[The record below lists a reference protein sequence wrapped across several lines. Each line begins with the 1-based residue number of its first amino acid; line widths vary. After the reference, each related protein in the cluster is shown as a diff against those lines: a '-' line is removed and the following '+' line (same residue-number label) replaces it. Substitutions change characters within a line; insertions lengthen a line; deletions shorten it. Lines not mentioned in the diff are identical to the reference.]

1 MSSFPAV
8 EELVPHRG
16 GMSLVRDVVEHGP
29 DYTICAVDP
38 AGSDLFRQAD
48 GSIPAWLSL
57 EYMAQCIAAHGGLDA
72 RGRGDPPAVGF
83 FVGTRRIV
91 LHADR
96 FLPGEVLRVR
106 AEKLR
111 RSGGLLSFA
120 CSVVRD
126 TDGAVLAEGHLNVF
140 LPKEL
145 SALAAEPEIERR

>member
-1 MSSFPAV
+1 MTPFPAV

-16 GMSLVRDVVEHGP
+16 GMSLVRDVVERGP
-29 DYTICAVDP
+29 DHTVCVVDP
-38 AGSDLFRQAD
+38 AGSDLFRSPD

-57 EYMAQCIAAHGGLDA
+57 EYMAQCIAALGGLDGRE
-72 RGRGDPPAVGF
+72 RGEPPSVGF

-106 AEKLR
+106 AERLR

-120 CSVVRD
+120 CSVARD
-126 TDGAVLAEGHLNVF
+126 ADGAVLAEGHLNVF
-140 LPKEL
+140 LPKDL
-145 SALAAEPEIERR
+145 AALGAEPESARR